1 MGMNKTELM
10 KNGVVALVR
19 YIGSLQGYT
28 HKNPNTGNSYQFAG
42 PNVPIKVYDIRD
54 AEFYEAKS
62 SFEVEMLVLEEQ
74 VEADKEDEVSQDE
87 AQDESQDDDEI
98 VEPVKEEKKPPQS
111 KPKGKPKGKP
121 KNKGGVK

>member
-54 AEFYEAKS
+54 AEFYS
-62 SFEVEMLVLEEQ
+62 CGW
-74 VEADKEDEVSQDE
+74 
-87 AQDESQDDDEI
+87 
-98 VEPVKEEKKPPQS
+98 VKRI
-111 KPKGKPKGKP
+111 GIILL
-121 KNKGGVK
+121 